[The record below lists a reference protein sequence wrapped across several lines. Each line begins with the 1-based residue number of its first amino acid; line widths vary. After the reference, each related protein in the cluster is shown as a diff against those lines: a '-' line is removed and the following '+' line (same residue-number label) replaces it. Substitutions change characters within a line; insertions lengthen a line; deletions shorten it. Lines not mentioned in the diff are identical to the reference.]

1 MLQHHADCIERLRH
15 HFDDDPEVL
24 AVILGG
30 SVAKGTE
37 KSTSDIDGVVVVS
50 PERRERLRQTHQLA
64 GVITGVC
71 DYEGAMFDL
80 KYVTVDWLRAAAERG
95 SEPTRS
101 SFLHAR
107 VIAIY
112 EREHPDARKPELASA
127 AVLQGVLDRI
137 GRYPVEEK
145 AERLHS
151 FYAAYYLNKGYFWHE
166 SFKRPNPFLLAR
178 TASEIAL
185 YGLRMILAQNEVLF
199 PCMKWLTRAVE
210 SCADRPE
217 NVVALAEAFVSS
229 PTEETLAPFAAAV
242 ECYAPEGFAVWDP
255 RLGGRYVEDFEQWWY
270 SPRPYV
276 AEW

>member
-1 MLQHHADCIERLRH
+1 MLQHHADCVENLRH

-37 KSTSDIDGVVVVS
+37 KPTSDIDGVVVVT
-50 PERRERLRQTHQLA
+50 PEQRERLRQAHRLA

-95 SEPTRS
+95 SEPTRN
-101 SFLHAR
+101 SFLKSR
-107 VIAIY
+107 VLAIY
-112 EREHPDARKPELASA
+112 DRDHPDAREPELSDAD
-127 AVLQGVLDRI
+127 VLQRVLDRI

-145 AERLHS
+145 ADRLHS
-151 FYAAYYLNKGYFWHE
+151 FYAAYYLNKGYFWPE
-166 SFKRPNPFLLAR
+166 SFKRPNPFLLSR
-178 TASEIAL
+178 TASEIVL

-199 PCMKWLTRAVE
+199 PCMKCLMSAVE
-210 SCADRPE
+210 GCPD
-217 NVVALAEAFVSS
+217 
-229 PTEETLAPFAAAV
+229 
-242 ECYAPEGFAVWDP
+242 
-255 RLGGRYVEDFEQWWY
+255 
-270 SPRPYV
+270 RPYV